1 MQSIKIWMR
10 IIIISLV
17 IIGSLNWGIIAV
29 NPEYNILNVIPDRY
43 SYIRSY
49 VMGIIGLSAIYIS
62 LDITSF
68 LPFLGECAVP
78 VFKFLNDTTM
88 NNLTPSA
95 IAKGYKRIEIEIPS
109 NEEGTKIIYW
119 AANPS
124 DSITNSPVTAYSD
137 FDNSGIAN
145 IVNKVAVISLL
156 CPANYKV
163 GFRTLNKHIHFRVVN
178 SNGILSKIY
187 TYKNQISDIC
197 NV

>member
-1 MQSIKIWMR
+1 MNNIKIWLR

-17 IIGSLNWGIIAV
+17 IIGSLNWGLIAI
-29 NPEYNILNVIPDRY
+29 NPEYNILNVIPDKY
-43 SYIRSY
+43 SNIRLII
-49 VMGIIGLSAIYIS
+49 MGIIGLSAIYIS

-88 NNLTPSA
+88 NNLSPSA
-95 IAKGYKRIEIEIPS
+95 IAKGYKRIEIKIPE
-109 NEEGTKIIYW
+109 NEEGSKIIYW

-124 DSITNSPVTAYSD
+124 SSIIDSPVAAYSD

-145 IVNKVAVISLL
+145 IVNNVAVISLL
-156 CPANYKV
+156 CPANYNVK
-163 GFRTLNKHIHFRVVN
+163 FKTLDKHIHFRVVN
-178 SNGILSKIY
+178 SNGLLSKIY

-197 NV
+197 DV